1 MYVSRLQNSP
11 QGWLDLIFSAKSAQN
26 GGVVRRN
33 ISWVEKEIGRQAFE
47 KAVRDRGFHLI
58 ETGNQLIIICHRGEI
73 RLCF

>member
-33 ISWVEKEIGRQAFE
+33 ITWVENQIGRQVFE
-47 KAVRDRGFHLI
+47 DAVRIRGFHLI
-58 ETGNQLIIICHRGEI
+58 ETGNQFIVICHSGEI
-73 RLCF
+73 NLHF

>member
-1 MYVSRLQNSP
+1 MYVSRLQNAP

-33 ISWVEKEIGRQAFE
+33 ISWVEKEIGRQTFE
-47 KAVRDRGFHLI
+47 NSVRDRGFHLI
-58 ETGNQLIIICHRGEI
+58 ETGNQFIFICHRGEI

>member
-1 MYVSRLQNSP
+1 MYVSRLQNAP

-33 ISWVEKEIGRQAFE
+33 ISWVEKEIGRQTFE
-47 KAVRDRGFHLI
+47 NGVRDRGFHLI
-58 ETGNQLIIICHRGEI
+58 ETGNQFIFICHRGEI